1 MNLRMRTRVLIGSLV
16 IAVVC
21 AACTSDAARPVAA
34 EDNSPSPRRSPTQNA
49 QEDKQE
55 DKKVSLPRG
64 GRKIFPRYRVV
75 AHYGAA
81 DTDELG
87 VLGERPPNKA
97 ARALVRRAKSYRGFA
112 RPVMPAMELIAT
124 VAQGAAGADGD
135 YSVGSTDKEVK
146 PYLRAVR
153 RIDGL
158 LILDIQPGQNGFL
171 PEVKAY
177 EKFLKEPE
185 VGLALDP
192 EWSMHRGAKPA
203 ERIGWTNARVVNRVS
218 SYLARIVAEH
228 DLPQKLFVIHQF
240 TPQMVRQRGHI
251 KPRKGLAITFHIDG
265 FGGRAAKLSKYR
277 ALAMKKPFF
286 NGFKLFL
293 DEDVDMFSPRE
304 VMRKLKPKPDLLT
317 YQ

>member
-34 EDNSPSPRRSPTQNA
+34 EDNSPSPRRSPTQNNA
-49 QEDKQE
+49 QE
-55 DKKVSLPRG
+55 DKKVSLLRG

-81 DTDELG
+81 ATDELG

-97 ARALVRRAKSYRGFA
+97 AQALVRRAKTYRGFG

-203 ERIGWTNARVVNRVS
+203 EQIGWMNARVVNRVS

-228 DLPQKLFVIHQF
+228 DLPQKLLVIHQF
-240 TPQMVRQRGHI
+240 TSQMVRQGGHI

-277 ALAMKKPFF
+277 ALKMKKPFF

>member
-49 QEDKQE
+49 QEDK
-55 DKKVSLPRG
+55 KVSLPRG
-64 GRKIFPRYRVV
+64 GRKIFPSSRVV
-75 AHYGAA
+75 AHYGAVG
-81 DTDELG
+81 TDELG

-97 ARALVRRAKSYRGFA
+97 ARALVRRARRYRGFG

-124 VAQGAAGADGD
+124 VAQSAPGADGD

-192 EWSMHRGAKPA
+192 EWSMHREAKPA

-228 DLPQKLFVIHQF
+228 DLPQKLLVIHQF
-240 TPQMVRQRGHI
+240 TPQMVRQSGHI

-277 ALAMKKPFF
+277 ALKMKKPFF